1 MLSSNDLEVNRSEA
15 DADSAPLSDSVL
27 RAQAG
32 QRRVPGELGLW
43 ILIFGDMCVFAV
55 LFCVFLNARRAN
67 PGAFVHDQAAL
78 NANFGAVNT
87 ILLLVSSLCVVIA
100 VRAIRSGVHQAL
112 ATRFIAAAWLCGVGF
127 LVIKVIEYAE
137 KISHGIT
144 PQTSDF
150 FMYYFVLTGLHAFHL
165 LVGLAVLIVL
175 FMLARKPD
183 MSKTRFAFFE
193 GGACFWHMVD
203 LLWIVLFP
211 LIFLVR

>member
-1 MLSSNDLEVNRSEA
+1 MAVIDPVSEA
-15 DADSAPLSDSVL
+15 PAVSTAPGK
-27 RAQAG
+27 RHI
-32 QRRVPGELGLW
+32 PGELGVW
-43 ILIFGDMCVFAV
+43 ILIFGDMSVFAV
-55 LFCVFLNARRAN
+55 LFCVFLNARRAH
-67 PGAFVHDQAAL
+67 PALFAHDQAAL
-78 NANFGAVNT
+78 NANFGAINT
-87 ILLLVSSLCVVIA
+87 VLLLISSLCVVMA

-112 ATRFIAAAWLCGVGF
+112 ASRFIAMAWLCGVGF
-127 LVIKVIEYAE
+127 LVIKVLEYSE

-165 LVGLAVLIVL
+165 LIGLGVLAAL
-175 FMLARKPD
+175 FALSRRPD
-183 MSKTRFAFFE
+183 MSKGKFAFFE